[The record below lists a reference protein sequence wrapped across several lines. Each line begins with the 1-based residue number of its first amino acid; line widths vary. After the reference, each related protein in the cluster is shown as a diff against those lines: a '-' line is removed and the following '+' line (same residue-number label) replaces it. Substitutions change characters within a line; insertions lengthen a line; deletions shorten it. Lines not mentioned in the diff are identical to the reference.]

1 MQPELVETIRG
12 CQNRDVTKA
21 DLHDLVDR
29 LPDGAVDGAVILLE
43 EITDDRIDPEQAWFW
58 TQEWQQRER
67 EADED
72 LAAGRVTR
80 FENDED
86 FLAALDGRTK
96 PLDADA

>member
-1 MQPELVETIRG
+1 MQPELVNTLRG

-43 EITDDRIDPEQAWFW
+43 EITDGRIDPEHARFG
-58 TQEWQQRER
+58 TEWQQRER

-86 FLAALDGRTK
+86 FLAALDERTK